1 VSTQAQEPPKRA
13 WWTEEDETLG
23 PVARVV
29 DWVRWH
35 RLLTVVIILAL
46 AAIAAGIVNL
56 ATGGQ
61 SGNAAACTNYYNA
74 QNFAGD
80 GDTTDAG
87 TSIQAVFNA
96 ATRITSPALSR
107 AVYNFRASYEEE
119 TANPNRFYQNAAVAN
134 ACVSLGLGNSAS
146 N

>member
-1 VSTQAQEPPKRA
+1 MSTQAQEPGKRS

-23 PVARVV
+23 LVARLV

-35 RLLTVVIILAL
+35 RLLTVVIILVL
-46 AAIAAGIVNL
+46 AAVVAGIVNL
-56 ATGGQ
+56 TTGGQ
-61 SGNAAACTNYYNA
+61 SGNAEACTDYYNA
-74 QNFAGD
+74 QNFAKD

-87 TSIQAVFNA
+87 NQIQSIFEEAP
-96 ATRITSPALSR
+96 RISSPALSQ
-107 AVYNFRASYEEE
+107 AVNSFRDGWQAGTLDVTSYSD
-119 TANPNRFYQNAAVAN
+119 QAVAN

>member
-1 VSTQAQEPPKRA
+1 MTTQAEEPAKRS

-23 PVARVV
+23 PVARLV

-35 RLLTVVIILAL
+35 RLLTVIIIAAL
-46 AAIAAGIVNL
+46 AAVVAGIVNL
-56 ATGGQ
+56 TTGGQ
-61 SGNAAACTNYYNA
+61 SGNAQACTDYYNV
-74 QNFAGD
+74 QNFATD

-87 TSIQAVFNA
+87 TQLQGMFAGA
-96 ATRITSPALSR
+96 PRITSQALSQ
-107 AVYNFRASYEEE
+107 AVANFRYSYEE
-119 TANPNRFYQNAAVAN
+119 NKISPDDFQNQAVAD